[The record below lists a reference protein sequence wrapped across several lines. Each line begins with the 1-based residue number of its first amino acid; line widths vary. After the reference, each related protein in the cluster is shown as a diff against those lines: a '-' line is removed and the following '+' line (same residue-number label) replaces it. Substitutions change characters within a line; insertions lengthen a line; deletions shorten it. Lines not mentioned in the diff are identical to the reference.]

1 MEIIYYFG
9 SDKSIYDSLESL
21 SKIKKNFII
30 KNIDNITKK
39 NFNDSI
45 LILDD
50 SFKDFLKL
58 IRFFSKKNR
67 ANLIITAKKE
77 NITVSSLQNLK
88 FFLKPIKVIDLY
100 KEILKKIRNNVN
112 DLSININHSDFS
124 LVDKKGKKLNLTEKE
139 FKLVEILLGNN
150 KKALNKKNLLYKV
163 WGIHSEKAD
172 SLNTRVL
179 ETLISRI
186 RKKIIFSKINIK
198 IIKNKSGYILIKSVN

>member
-58 IRFFSKKNR
+58 IRFFSKKNK
-67 ANLIITAKKE
+67 ANLIITTKKE

-150 KKALNKKNLLYKV
+150 KKALNKKNLLHKV

-198 IIKNKSGYILIKSVN
+198 IIKNKSGYILIK

>member
-150 KKALNKKNLLYKV
+150 KKALNKKNLLHKV

-198 IIKNKSGYILIKSVN
+198 IIKNKSGYILIK

>member
-58 IRFFSKKNR
+58 IRFFSKKNK

-139 FKLVEILLGNN
+139 FKLVEILLVND

-163 WGIHSEKAD
+163 WGIPSEKAD

>member
-112 DLSININHSDFS
+112 DLSIHINHSDFS

-139 FKLVEILLGNN
+139 FKLVEILLVND

-198 IIKNKSGYILIKSVN
+198 IIKNKSGYILIK

>member
-21 SKIKKNFII
+21 SDVKKNFII

-58 IRFFSKKNR
+58 IRFFSKKNK
-67 ANLIITAKKE
+67 ANLIITTKKE
-77 NITVSSLQNLK
+77 NITLSSLQNLK

-112 DLSININHSDFS
+112 DLSIHINHSDFS

-139 FKLVEILLGNN
+139 FKLVEILLGND

-163 WGIHSEKAD
+163 WGIPLDKAD

>member
-58 IRFFSKKNR
+58 IRFFSKKNK

-150 KKALNKKNLLYKV
+150 KKALNKKNLLHKV

-198 IIKNKSGYILIKSVN
+198 IIKNKSGYILIK

>member
-30 KNIDNITKK
+30 KNIDNITKR
-39 NFNDSI
+39 NLNDSI

-50 SFKDFLKL
+50 SFKDFLKF
-58 IRFFSKKNR
+58 IRFYSKKNK
-67 ANLIITAKKE
+67 ANLIITTKKE
-77 NITVSSLQNLK
+77 NITVSSIQNLK

-112 DLSININHSDFS
+112 DLSIYVNHSDFN
-124 LVDKKGKKLNLTEKE
+124 LVDKKGKKLKLTEKE
-139 FKLVEILLGNN
+139 FKLVEILLENS
-150 KKALNKKNLLYKV
+150 KKASNKKNLLYKV
-163 WGIHSEKAD
+163 WGIHSDKAD

-186 RKKIIFSKINIK
+186 RKKIIVSKINIK
-198 IIKNKSGYILIKSVN
+198 IIKNKSGYILIK

>member
-30 KNIDNITKK
+30 KNIDNFTKK

-58 IRFFSKKNR
+58 IRFFSEKNKT
-67 ANLIITAKKE
+67 NLIITTKKE

-88 FFLKPIKVIDLY
+88 FFLKPIKIIDLY

-112 DLSININHSDFS
+112 DLSIHINHSDFS

-139 FKLVEILLGNN
+139 FKLVEILLVND

-163 WGIHSEKAD
+163 WGIPSEKAD

>member
-112 DLSININHSDFS
+112 DLSIHINHSDFS

-139 FKLVEILLGNN
+139 FKLVEILLVND

-163 WGIHSEKAD
+163 WGIPSEKAD

-198 IIKNKSGYILIKSVN
+198 IIKNKSGYILIK

>member
-58 IRFFSKKNR
+58 IRFFSKKNK
-67 ANLIITAKKE
+67 ANLIITTKKE

-112 DLSININHSDFS
+112 DLSIHINHSDFS

-139 FKLVEILLGNN
+139 FKLVEILLVND

-163 WGIHSEKAD
+163 WGIPSEKAD

>member
-58 IRFFSKKNR
+58 IRFFSKKNK
-67 ANLIITAKKE
+67 ANLIITTKKE

-100 KEILKKIRNNVN
+100 KEILKKIRNNIN
-112 DLSININHSDFS
+112 DLSIHINHSDFS

-139 FKLVEILLGNN
+139 FKLVEILLVND

-163 WGIHSEKAD
+163 WGIPSEKAD

-179 ETLISRI
+179 ETLISIKGGQMVLNLLVFASRI
-186 RKKIIFSKINIK
+186 GIKKN
-198 IIKNKSGYILIKSVN
+198 